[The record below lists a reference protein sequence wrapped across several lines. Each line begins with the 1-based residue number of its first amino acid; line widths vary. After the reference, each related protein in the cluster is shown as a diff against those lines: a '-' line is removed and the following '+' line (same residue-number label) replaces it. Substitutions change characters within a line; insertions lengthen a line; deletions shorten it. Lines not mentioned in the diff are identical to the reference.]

1 MRRLAWVLLVG
12 LWGCGQK
19 AGGDKADA
27 APPAAPASVDA
38 AAPEDTV
45 ALPQQAPPV
54 KDLDTQLQAAEPCV
68 REGRPRQACLG
79 FERLR
84 GAVRARKGDAAWRDG
99 LLDLAKGQPDAP
111 RTRIALTLLADGS
124 MNGPADIMVTA
135 LLPLTDSTDA
145 FVRSSALRALATYD
159 SPGIAE
165 KALTLIEN
173 DPEAGPR
180 EAAAYVLGKPQQHR
194 AGPAAVT
201 ALLRALAND
210 QDVSVKRAAIG
221 SLGMLRPAEALPTL
235 IALIDDPIVGP
246 NALVQLGGFQQG
258 AAYRTIL
265 SRISKVRDGMPLP
278 PAAMASLTRLRTHPD
293 YDAAQVRQV
302 LEAALPFVEKDGTPN
317 GRIAHELVKR
327 QLAALTPPAPPAA
340 PPSGPATGP
349 AVGPGKKK

>member
-1 MRRLAWVLLVG
+1 MRGLLLLLVG
-12 LWGCGQK
+12 LVGCGQRG
-19 AGGDKADA
+19 ADKVDA
-27 APPAAPASVDA
+27 APAAPPSAARVDA
-38 AAPEDTV
+38 AVDDTAAV
-45 ALPQQAPPV
+45 PQAAPPV
-54 KDLDTQLQAAEPCV
+54 KDLEGQLAAAEPCV
-68 REGRPRQACLG
+68 VEGRPRQACLG

-84 GAVRARKGDAAWRDG
+84 SAVRSRKGDAAWRDG

-111 RTRIALTLLADGS
+111 RTRLALTLLADGS

-145 FVRSSALRALATYD
+145 FVRASALRALATYD
-159 SPGIAE
+159 SPGVAE
-165 KALTLIEN
+165 KALTVIEN
-173 DPEAGPR
+173 DPDPGPR

-210 QDVSVKRAAIG
+210 ADASVKRAAIG
-221 SLGMLRPAEALPTL
+221 SLGMLHPPEALPAL
-235 IALIDDPIVGP
+235 IALMDDPLLGP

-258 AAYRTIL
+258 AAYRSIL

-278 PAAMASLTRLRTHPD
+278 PAALASLTRLRTHPD

-327 QLAALTPPAPPAA
+327 QLAALA
-340 PPSGPATGP
+340 PPSAPPSAPPGGPATGP
-349 AVGPGKKK
+349 AMKPGK